1 MEWTNTM
8 RVLEEFGAYFRNLL
22 QDRIIEEDMIA
33 SGELLNDL
41 DYIID
46 TGENEWTVS
55 VKIKDY
61 FKFLDEGW
69 EPAGKFKNPG
79 WKAYPFIR
87 RWIEVKPIYP
97 EVDSAGK
104 TPSVDSLAFLIT
116 RSMKENG
123 LEPRE
128 VWEPTVQEAVD
139 KFEERIGDAILEDLG
154 TDVERTLMEIY

>member
-61 FKFLDEGW
+61 FKYVDEGTKPHLPPVSAIKKW
-69 EPAGKFKNPG
+69 VE
-79 WKAYPFIR
+79 I
-87 RWIEVKPIYP
+87 KPIYP
-97 EVDSAGK
+97 EVDDAGK
-104 TPSVDSLAFLIT
+104 TPTVDQLAWAIAK
-116 RSMKENG
+116 SIEKNG
-123 LEPRE
+123 TEGRE
-128 VWEPTVQEAVD
+128 IWEPTVQEAVD
-139 KFEERIGDAILEDLG
+139 KFEERLGDAILEDLG
-154 TDVERTLMEIY
+154 EDIERVLLEIY